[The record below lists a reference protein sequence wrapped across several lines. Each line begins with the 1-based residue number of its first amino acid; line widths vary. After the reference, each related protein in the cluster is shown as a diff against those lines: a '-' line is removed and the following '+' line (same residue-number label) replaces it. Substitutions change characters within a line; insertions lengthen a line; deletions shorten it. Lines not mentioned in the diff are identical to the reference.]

1 MRMDGAVGATDG
13 RRSLARGLA
22 AQILDWARREG
33 LPPGAHLREE
43 ALAEAFGVSRTPV
56 RNALGVLAADGV
68 VERQSRRGYFLRAL
82 PSMPLSSEDETTG
95 DDTLYFRIA
104 DDHLTGLI
112 GPRVAETDLLRRYG
126 MSRAQL
132 GRILARMVHEGW
144 IERRAGQGWEFRPLL
159 RSPEAYMQGFR
170 FRVLVEPAAL
180 LEPGYQLEPAVIE
193 RLRAEQHA
201 LLGGGW
207 QASSRAETHRIGAE
221 FHEALMAGSGNP
233 FMLDAL
239 RRVNA
244 MRRLIEYRVHPD
256 RVRLERICTEHLHI
270 LNLIESGDLEAASAF
285 LRVHL
290 QGSRLTKEKVVRSS
304 LETGN
309 ADALSVPGSR

>member
-1 MRMDGAVGATDG
+1 MDGAVGTTDS

-68 VERQSRRGYFLRAL
+68 VERQSRRGYFLKAM
-82 PSMPLSSEDETTG
+82 PSAVPSSEDETAG

-104 DDHLTGLI
+104 DDHLTNLI

-180 LEPGYQLEPAVIE
+180 LEPGYQLKPAVIE

-201 LLGGGW
+201 LLNGGW

-256 RVRLERICTEHLHI
+256 RVRLERICMEHLHI
-270 LNLIESGDLEAASAF
+270 LDLIESGDLEAASAF

-304 LETGN
+304 LEVGK
-309 ADALSVPGSR
+309 ADAISVPGSR